1 MKTISIQSEHFK
13 LTIDTLEQNVRLLQ
27 TLDNQSRGGVYGVES
42 LKTGVSA
49 ISSAVKI
56 TTGQADASS
65 LFGVIS
71 SAYNAFTQWK
81 TMWEE
86 VKELDWQDA
95 YELGKHVVS
104 ELLPFIGGLFGTKD
118 VHGLGVRFAAL
129 EQYQTS
135 RDVAG
140 YSDEEI
146 AAIGQIMYSD
156 VFPQF
161 AH

>member
-1 MKTISIQSEHFK
+1 MMTIQIPENSVI
-13 LTIDTLEQNVRLLQ
+13 TIGPALNLGVNR
-27 TLDNQSRGGVYGVES
+27 SVARGGVYGVDG

-56 TTGQADASS
+56 ATGQADASS

-71 SAYNAFTQWK
+71 STYAAFTQWK

-86 VKELDWQDA
+86 MKELDWQDA

-104 ELLPFIGGLFGTKD
+104 ELLPFIGGLFGAKD
-118 VHGLGVRFAAL
+118 VHGLGARFAAL
-129 EQYQTS
+129 EQFQTS

-140 YSDEEI
+140 YSDEELS
-146 AAIGQIMYSD
+146 AIGQIMYGHI
-156 VFPQF
+156 FPQF
-161 AH
+161 AE